1 MGLMAVNEAADLM
14 SRKQAV
20 LTETDKG
27 FVCQFAFATGDKE
40 LTDKL
45 IDELAAEGADK
56 GAVLRKYSTVKGFQP
71 DWIERIENILVAL
84 EMYRMQEEKAVQ
96 TLTELLAAYGADI
109 TVEELK
115 EIPKD
120 RVREHLMKQEEK
132 AR

>member
-1 MGLMAVNEAADLM
+1 MGLMAVAEAVEQMD
-14 SRKQAV
+14 RKQAV
-20 LTETDKG
+20 LSETDKE

-40 LTDKL
+40 LTDRL
-45 IDELAAEGADK
+45 IDELMAEGADK
-56 GAVLRKYSTVKGFQP
+56 GEVLGKYSAVKGFQQ
-71 DWIERIENILVAL
+71 DCIERIENILVAL

-115 EIPKD
+115 EMPEEE
-120 RVREHLMKQEEK
+120 VREHFKGQEEK

>member
-1 MGLMAVNEAADLM
+1 MGLMAVNEAVELLN
-14 SRKQAV
+14 RKQAM
-20 LTETDKG
+20 LTETDKE

-45 IDELAAEGADK
+45 IDELTAEGADK
-56 GAVLRKYSTVKGFQP
+56 GAVLKKYSTVKGFQP

-84 EMYRMQEEKAVQ
+84 EMYRMQVERAVQ

-115 EIPKD
+115 EMPKEQ
-120 RVREHLMKQEEK
+120 VREHLIRQEEK
-132 AR
+132 TR

>member
-1 MGLMAVNEAADLM
+1 MAVNEAAELM

-20 LTETDKG
+20 LSETDKE

-84 EMYRMQEEKAVQ
+84 EMYRVQEEKAVQ

-120 RVREHLMKQEEK
+120 RVREHLMRQDEK